1 MKGEGGRGKGKEK
14 QMKGRRKKGHEGTKE
29 RKGEKGVVGKI
40 VKLSCNSHL
49 KLHMFTCHF
58 TIVNYGGGFRHFAC
72 IVLRRA
78 TNASTSPHQSVFLF
92 S

>member
-1 MKGEGGRGKGKEK
+1 MCGREGRG
-14 QMKGRRKKGHEGTKE
+14 RKRERERETDEGEKE

-58 TIVNYGGGFRHFAC
+58 TIVTYGGGFRHFAC

-78 TNASTSPHQSVFLF
+78 TNASTPPHQSVFLF